1 MRKHTRAAKLGRQ
14 FKKVQNAMLYIIPGY
29 FVGRVLLTVIFDI

>member
-1 MRKHTRAAKLGRQ
+1 MKNTRAAKLGRQ

-29 FVGRVLLTVIFDI
+29 FVGRILISLIFNI